1 MEKRQTWLRRATV
14 RGRHRLAT
22 FGRLETTLLLGLLA
36 ATPVYAADV
45 PVPMSPEQVE
55 AEAGG
60 WTFAV
65 SPYFWAAGLSGDIA
79 QFGLPAT
86 IHINQDFGDIWNN
99 LDFAAMAI
107 GEARYDRYSIFGDV
121 MYTKLTVGSGTPRGI
136 VANSVEVTSETFA
149 GLIGAGYSVFK
160 DDRSYLDVVAGA
172 RLWSVHTEISV
183 DGGLF
188 DGASVRDGKTWV
200 DGLAGIRARYAF
212 TDAVY
217 VTGWGL
223 IGAGQADLD
232 WDVAAVLGYKFNDTF
247 SAVAGY
253 RALGVDYS
261 EDGFVF
267 DAVQQGPIMGLVM
280 HF

>member
-1 MEKRQTWLRRATV
+1 MKMLS
-14 RGRHRLAT
+14 
-22 FGRLETTLLLGLLA
+22 RLETVLMLGLLA
-36 ATPVYAADV
+36 AVPAQAADV
-45 PVPMSPEQVE
+45 PIPMSPEQVE
-55 AEAGG
+55 AEADG

-86 IHINQDFGDIWNN
+86 IHIDADFGDIFNN

-107 GEARYDRYSIFGDV
+107 GEARYDRFSIFGDV

-136 VANSVEVTSETFA
+136 VADSVDVTSETFA
-149 GLIGAGYSVFK
+149 GLVGAGYSLFK
-160 DDRSYLDVVAGA
+160 DDRSYFDVVAGA
-172 RLWSVHTEISV
+172 RVWSVNTEISV
-183 DGGLF
+183 NGGLL
-188 DGASVRDGKTWV
+188 DGADVSDGETWV

-212 TDAVY
+212 TDAIY

-223 IGAGQADLD
+223 VGAGQADLD
-232 WDVAAVLGYKFNDTF
+232 WDVAAALGYKFNDTF

-261 EDGFVF
+261 KDGFVF
-267 DAVQQGPIMGLVM
+267 DAVQQGPIMGLVV

>member
-1 MEKRQTWLRRATV
+1 M
-14 RGRHRLAT
+14 
-22 FGRLETTLLLGLLA
+22 FSRLETVLTLGLLA
-36 ATPVYAADV
+36 AVPAQAADV
-45 PVPMSPEQVE
+45 PIPMSPEQVE
-55 AEAGG
+55 AEADG

-86 IHINQDFGDIWNN
+86 IHIDADFGDIFNN

-107 GEARYDRYSIFGDV
+107 GEARYDRFSIFGDV

-136 VANSVEVTSETFA
+136 VADSVDVTSETFA
-149 GLIGAGYSVFK
+149 GLVGAGYSLFK
-160 DDRSYLDVVAGA
+160 DDRSYFDVVAGA
-172 RLWSVHTEISV
+172 RVWSVNTEISV
-183 DGGLF
+183 NGGLL
-188 DGASVRDGKTWV
+188 DGADVSDGETWV

-212 TDAVY
+212 TDAIY

-223 IGAGQADLD
+223 VGAGQADLD
-232 WDVAAVLGYKFNDTF
+232 WDVAAALGYKFNDTF

-261 EDGFVF
+261 KDGFVF
-267 DAVQQGPIMGLVM
+267 DAVQQGPIMGLVV